1 MYLNTHTYYSFK
13 YGVMSPKELIDEAL
27 RHQCRLLALTDINS
41 TSGCLYYA
49 RYAQQI
55 GVNVVLGVDFR
66 SQGKQLFIA
75 IAKNN
80 KGFEAI
86 NSLLSDVQASK
97 QKLPEEAPE
106 WSDVFVVYPLH
117 RCPDRSLAEN
127 EYVGISSDQHL
138 LFKLKYSS
146 KIPSSK
152 CLALNTVTF
161 RNKRDYNAHR
171 LLRAIDQNTLLS
183 KLSTED
189 QGATHQSFYL
199 AEELNILYKGAEYL
213 LDNSARLLT
222 QCSLSFHFN
231 DPLHTQNKKNFTQ
244 SAVLDYHLLRTL
256 AEDGLL
262 YRFGRKVSVE
272 VRERMEKELKVIREC
287 NFVPY
292 FLINHSI
299 VNYARQNN
307 YFYVGRGSGANSLVA
322 YLLKITNVDPIEL
335 DLYFERF
342 INPSR
347 KSPPDFDIDFSWKDR
362 NDVTNFIFKT
372 FPNTALL
379 GAFVTFQQRSVIR
392 ELGKVLGIPADEI
405 KSIQRAN
412 NHSSLDHV
420 AKLCLSYS
428 HYIHGLPNYLSIH
441 SSGIVIT
448 EKPIQYFSAT
458 TMPPKG
464 FPTTH
469 FDMHIAEDA
478 GIYKYDILG
487 QRGLGKIKDALSI
500 IEYNQPNAPDI
511 DIDDVKTFK
520 QDEKVKDLLR
530 RGDAIGCFYVESP
543 AMRALMRKLEVDDY
557 KGLVAA
563 SSIIRPGVS
572 QSGMM
577 QEFIKRHR
585 DPKLR
590 ASIHPV
596 LGEILHDT
604 YGVMVYQEDVLK
616 VAHFFAGLS
625 LEESDKLRRGMS
637 WKFRERPEFKEVQQK
652 FYANC
657 DEKGYDRKLTTEIW
671 RQIESFA
678 NYAFAK
684 GHSASYAV
692 ESYQSLFLKAY
703 YPLEYMVATVNNFG
717 GFYSTEH
724 YLQEARL
731 KGGIIE
737 APCVNNSVNITTI
750 QSNRILLGFQH
761 VKSLES
767 STVKAILIERQQAG
781 PFLSFEDFVQ
791 RVAVS
796 LEMAT
801 ILIRVSA
808 FRFTGKTKG
817 ELLWEAH
824 FLLGDKKVSNPNPQL
839 FKEKSSR
846 KISIPQL
853 EVVEYEDSYDD
864 IEYLGFPLSSPF
876 ELIDETSFADSI
888 MYDQFAEHIGKR
900 VKLVGYLVHIKRT
913 KTKGKTEQEMS
924 FGTFMD
930 RNGQFLDSVH
940 FPNSLR
946 QYRFKGKGCY
956 LLMGKVTSD
965 YGHLSLE
972 TDYMEKLPYSKL
984 TEVPR

>member
-1 MYLNTHTYYSFK
+1 
-13 YGVMSPKELIDEAL
+13 MSPQELIDTAL
-27 RHQCRLLALTDINS
+27 SMGYRQLALTDINS

-49 RYAQQI
+49 RYAQQQ

-66 SQGKQLFIA
+66 EADEQRFIA
-75 IAKNN
+75 IAQNN
-80 KGFEAI
+80 KGFEEI
-86 NSLLSDVQASK
+86 NYLLSDVLSK
-97 QKLPEEAPE
+97 KIAFPKEAPE
-106 WSDVFVVYPLH
+106 WSDVYVIYPLH
-117 RCPDRSLAEN
+117 AVPQRSLALH
-127 EYVGISSDQHL
+127 EYVGICAEEYLQ
-138 LFKLKYSS
+138 FQLKGRSG
-146 KIPSSK
+146 IPANK
-152 CLALNTVTF
+152 CVALNSVSF
-161 RNKRDYNAHR
+161 RNKKDFNAHR
-171 LLRAIDQNTLLS
+171 LLRAIDHNILLS
-183 KLSTED
+183 QLADGFHGRTS
-189 QGATHQSFYL
+189 HCFYPMP
-199 AEELNILYKGAEYL
+199 ELMEHFKGAEFL
-213 LDNSARLLT
+213 LDNASKLLSH
-222 QCSLSFHFN
+222 CSLEFYFN
-231 DPLHTQNKKNFTQ
+231 DPAHTQNKKTFTQ
-244 SAVLDYHLLRTL
+244 SSVLDYHLLRSL
-256 AEDGLL
+256 AQDGLY
-262 YRFGRKVSVE
+262 YRFGSKPSQE
-272 VRERMEKELKVIREC
+272 VMDRMEKELAVVRDC

-299 VNYARQNN
+299 VNYARQQG

-362 NDVTNFIFKT
+362 NDVTNFIFNT

-392 ELGKVLGIPADEI
+392 ELGKVLGIPSDEI
-405 KSIQRAN
+405 KQIQRADN
-412 NHSSLDHV
+412 YSKLDHI
-420 AKLCLSYS
+420 AKLCLMYS
-428 HYIHGLPNYLSIH
+428 HYIHGLPNHLSIH

-448 EKPIQYFSAT
+448 DPPIQHFSAT
-458 TMPPKG
+458 SLPPKG

-487 QRGLGKIKDALSI
+487 QRGLGKIKDSLAI
-500 IEYNQPNAPDI
+500 IESNRPKEEPI
-511 DIDDVKTFK
+511 DIDDIKRFK

-543 AMRALMRKLEVDDY
+543 AMRALMKKLEVDDY
-557 KGLVAA
+557 KSLVAA

-577 QEFIKRHR
+577 QEYIKRHR

-596 LGEILHDT
+596 LGEILDDT

-616 VAHFFAGLS
+616 VAHYFAGLS

-637 WKFRERPEFKEVQQK
+637 WKFRERPEFKEVQTK

-657 DEKGYDRKLTTEIW
+657 DAKGYDRGLTTEVW

-717 GFYSTEH
+717 GFYRTEH

-731 KGGIIE
+731 KGGVIE
-737 APCVNNSVNITTI
+737 APCVNRSQQLTSISGKHI
-750 QSNRILLGFQH
+750 WLGFQH
-761 VKSLES
+761 IKSLEVS
-767 STVKAILIERQQAG
+767 VSKELLLNRKAGGEFRDL
-781 PFLSFEDFVQ
+781 EDFVD
-791 RVAVS
+791 RLAIS
-796 LEMAT
+796 LEMVT
-801 ILIRVSA
+801 ILIRVNA
-808 FRFTGKTKG
+808 FRFTGKTKS
-817 ELLWEAH
+817 ELLWQAH
-824 FLLGDKKVSNPNPQL
+824 FLLGGAKEQTSNLQL
-839 FKEKSSR
+839 FTEKNR
-846 KISIPQL
+846 KSFSVPGL
-853 EVVEYEDSYDD
+853 DKMDFEDAYDE
-864 IEYLGFPLSSPF
+864 IEYLGFPLCSPF
-876 ELIDETSFADSI
+876 QLIEEDWFQDSI
-888 MYDQFAEHIGKR
+888 TVKDFPQMVGKR
-900 VKLVGYLVHIKRT
+900 VKLIGYLVHIKRT
-913 KTKGKTEQEMS
+913 RTKGKVEQEMS

-930 RNGQFLDSVH
+930 RDGQFLDSVH
-940 FPNSLR
+940 FPVSLKR
-946 QYRFKGKGCY
+946 YRFKGKGCY
-956 LLMGKVTSD
+956 LLRGKITSD

-972 TDYMEKLPYSKL
+972 TDYMEKIAYAKL
-984 TEVPR
+984 QEPV